1 MVAQFL
7 VQPCTI
13 ENNLVVMEI
22 AQQIQMVMRRL
33 GSILVRLVVL
43 ESMVLIKTIAIL
55 EMEWMNSRFEFHHSL
70 VNLRLAC
77 EPLFL
82 CIVFAEKKLEKCG
95 EIDTIMNMIRPRFP
109 YNLDWVKLM
118 ADYLQQEISSDHPER
133 YGANDLLI
141 PVIFLAWA
149 PGAGKTEWIES
160 FPDLDNYIV
169 LDSDLYRSLF
179 DGYIGSNAAEFYQF
193 ASRVMDRMYSHCIKH
208 GYNMIV
214 DGTFA
219 NSQKASENIRQC
231 EKKWL
236 EFSIV
241 LVTQDPIISYL
252 YTKKREQ
259 EKLRNVPTEVFI
271 DKFYRS
277 IEVVWSIFSIYSQA
291 RVYLATKVSAWKFLF
306 VRMEDREDFDKN
318 TTFSY
323 NRDQLTEYIQ
333 RLSTDISANPAII
346 PIHLWHLHKK
356 NSNISNDQDS

>member
-1 MVAQFL
+1 MVFIWKSVGKRGGNRYNHDMTL
-7 VQPCTI
+7 
-13 ENNLVVMEI
+13 
-22 AQQIQMVMRRL
+22 
-33 GSILVRLVVL
+33 
-43 ESMVLIKTIAIL
+43 
-55 EMEWMNSRFEFHHSL
+55 
-70 VNLRLAC
+70 
-77 EPLFL
+77 
-82 CIVFAEKKLEKCG
+82 
-95 EIDTIMNMIRPRFP
+95 PRFP
-109 YNLDWVKLM
+109 YTLDWVKLM

-160 FPDLDNYIV
+160 FPDLDHYIV

-179 DGYIGSNAAEFYQF
+179 DGYIGSNAAEFHQF
-193 ASRVMDRMYSHCIKH
+193 ASRVMDRMYSYCIKH

-219 NSQKASENIRQC
+219 NSQKASEKRWQC
-231 EKKWL
+231 EKRWL
-236 EFSIV
+236 PFSIV
-241 LVTQDPIISYL
+241 LVMQDPIISYL

-271 DKFYRS
+271 EKFYRS
-277 IEVVWSIFSIYSQA
+277 IEVIWTIFSLYSQA
-291 RVYLATKVSAWKFLF
+291 RVYIAKKISAGKFSF
-306 VRMEDREDFDKN
+306 IRMEDREDFDKS
-318 TTFSY
+318 TVLPY
-323 NRDQLTEYIQ
+323 NQEELTEYIQ